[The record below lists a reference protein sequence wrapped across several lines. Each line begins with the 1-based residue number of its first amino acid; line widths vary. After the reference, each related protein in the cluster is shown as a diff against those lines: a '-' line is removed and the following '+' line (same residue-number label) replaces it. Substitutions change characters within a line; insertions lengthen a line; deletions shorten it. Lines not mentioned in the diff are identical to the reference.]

1 MFKSVK
7 GTTYCIEC
15 LFTMQLFSCSCIVI
29 IGFLLESTT
38 WQSDQTWTVQ
48 FLLPKVRE
56 GEGRER
62 EGGREGGRKGGRE
75 GGIGEDQRAEIENRM
90 KRKCSIVWSGY
101 FS

>member
-48 FLLPKVRE
+48 FLLPEVRE
-56 GEGRER
+56 GEGR
-62 EGGREGGRKGGRE
+62 EGGREGGREEGRGGREEGRE
-75 GGIGEDQRAEIENRM
+75 GGRDRGRSKSRNR
-90 KRKCSIVWSGY
+90 K
-101 FS
+101 